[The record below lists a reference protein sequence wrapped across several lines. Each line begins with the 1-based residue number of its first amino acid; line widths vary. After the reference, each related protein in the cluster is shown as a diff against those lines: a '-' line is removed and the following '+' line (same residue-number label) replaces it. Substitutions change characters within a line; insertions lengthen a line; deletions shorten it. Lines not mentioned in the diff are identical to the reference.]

1 MSGTWISLTQLKHII
16 ETALCA
22 HGTEIGNAELVA
34 RALVSAEADGLLGHG
49 LSRLTSYCAQVA
61 SGKINGHAVP
71 AVRKVADAAVVVDAN
86 HGFAYPAIQLAI
98 EKLATLAP
106 KTGVAIAAITR
117 SHHCGAAGHHVE
129 DLAKLYLIGLM
140 FANTPK
146 AIAPW
151 GGRRGV
157 LGTNPIAFAAPRK
170 QKEPLVIDM
179 SLSRVARGKILIAS
193 QQGRPIP
200 EGWALDDQGKST
212 TNPESALTG
221 TMIPIGG
228 AKGAALAL
236 LVEVL
241 AAALTASNF
250 GFEASSFFSSQGCP
264 PSVGQLIIAI
274 ASSPIS
280 NGQFETRL
288 EELVD
293 EILIQGDTHLH
304 GDRRLNFREEAY
316 RNGISITDKQY
327 QEILSLCSFRKGTH
341 E

>member
-1 MSGTWISLTQLKHII
+1 LSGVRVSVAQLKHII

-34 RALVSAEADGLLGHG
+34 RALVAAEADGLFGHG
-49 LSRLTSYCAQVA
+49 LSRLASYCAQAA
-61 SGKINGHAVP
+61 SGKIDGNAVP
-71 AVRKVADAAVVVDAN
+71 AARKVADAAVVVDAN
-86 HGFAYPAIQLAI
+86 HGFAYPAIHLAI
-98 EKLATLAP
+98 ETLATLAA
-106 KTGVAIAAITR
+106 KTGVAVAAITR

-129 DLAKLYLIGLM
+129 DLARQGLIGLM

-151 GGRRGV
+151 GGSRGV
-157 LGTNPIAFAAPRK
+157 FGTNPIAFAAPRK

-241 AAALTASNF
+241 AAALTSSNF
-250 GFEASSFFSSQGCP
+250 GYQASSFFSAQGSSP
-264 PSVGQLIIAI
+264 GVGQLLMAV
-274 ASSPIS
+274 APNPIS

-288 EELVD
+288 EELL
-293 EILIQGDTHLH
+293 EEMLSQEGTRLP
-304 GDRRLNFREEAY
+304 GGRRLIFREKSY
-316 RNGISITDKQY
+316 REGIRITEKQY
-327 QEILSLCSFRKGTH
+327 REIMSLCSHSNGGK
-341 E
+341 